1 MAKGPRGG
9 FPGGGFP
16 GGNPNQLMQQVQ
28 RMQREM
34 EKAQEEIAEMTA
46 EATAGGN
53 AVRVVV
59 GGDKQIKELVIDNN
73 VVDPEDVEML
83 QDLVIVAVN
92 EAIRTLEEK
101 SEARMSKVTGG
112 KGLPMGF

>member
-1 MAKGPRGG
+1 MARGPRGG

-16 GGNPNQLMQQVQ
+16 GSNPNQLMQQVQ
-28 RMQREM
+28 KMQREM

-59 GGDKQIKELVIDNN
+59 GGDKQVKELVIEPA
-73 VVDPEDVEML
+73 VIDPDDVEML
-83 QDLVIVAVN
+83 QDLIIVAVN
-92 EAIRTLEEK
+92 EAYRLLEEK
-101 SEARMSKVTGG
+101 SEARMSKVAGG
-112 KGLPMGF
+112 RNMPFGF